1 MIAELICF
9 PFLFAPA
16 FVLGYTNDNVGR
28 TYALSDQ
35 VAMTVYYSCIAVFDG
50 AAWAFVQISH
60 LAMIPEIASK
70 ENDRG
75 SLTAIRNIGSVVSNI
90 TVYCIT
96 WIMLGIGDIEV
107 IKNWYYRKLG

>member
-16 FVLGYTNDNVGR
+16 FILGYTNDNVGR

-96 WIMLGIGDIEV
+96 WIMLGIGYIEV
-107 IKNWYYRKLG
+107 IKNWYYRKF